1 MEVIILKILLIDDHP
16 IFLEG
21 LKNLLLS
28 RGDDVVDTATSG
40 EDALNKINESLP
52 DVVFMDIMMKPLSGL
67 QITRLIKSKFPNIK
81 IIMLTASESEDDLF
95 ESVKSGA
102 SGYLLKSLDADVLYE
117 MLNQYKQGEIP
128 LSPGLAIKLLD
139 EFKRNDISYVRT
151 NDSLSISKDSYAKIK
166 DLSTRQKEVLI
177 LVAKGLK
184 YKEIAAKLGVSERTI
199 KYYMEMILNN
209 LHMENRSQAVKY
221 AIEKGFVD

>member
-1 MEVIILKILLIDDHP
+1 MEVPILKILLIDDHP

-28 RGDDVVDTATSG
+28 RGEDEVDTATSG

-52 DVVFMDIMMKPLSGL
+52 DVIFMDIMMKPLSGL

-117 MLNQYKQGEIP
+117 MLNQYRQGEIP

-139 EFKRNDISYVRT
+139 EFKKNDISYVIT
-151 NDSLSISKDSYAKIK
+151 NDSLPLSKESYAKIN

-199 KYYMEMILNN
+199 KYYMEMILNK
-209 LHMENRSQAVKY
+209 LHMENRNQAIKYAVK
-221 AIEKGFVD
+221 KGFVD

>member
-28 RGDDVVDTATSG
+28 RGENLVDTATSA
-40 EDALNKINESLP
+40 EESLKKITESLP
-52 DVVFMDIMMKPLSGL
+52 DVILMDIMMKPLSGL
-67 QITRLIKSKFPNIK
+67 QITRLIKSKFPDIK

-102 SGYLLKSLDADVLYE
+102 SGYLLKSLDANVLYE
-117 MLNQYKQGEIP
+117 MLNQYKKGEIP

-139 EFKRNDISYVRT
+139 EFKKNDISYIHT
-151 NDSLSISKDSYAKIK
+151 NNSLSISKDSPDKIN

-199 KYYMEMILNN
+199 KYYMEMILNK

-221 AIEKGFVD
+221 VIKKGFVD

>member
-1 MEVIILKILLIDDHP
+1 MKILLIDDHP

-28 RGDDVVDTATSG
+28 WGEDLVYTATSL
-40 EDALNKINESLP
+40 EEALKKINQFLP
-52 DVVFMDIMMKPLSGL
+52 DVILMDIMMKPLSGL
-67 QITRLIKSKFPNIK
+67 QMTRLIKSKFPNIK

-102 SGYLLKSLDADVLYE
+102 SGYLLKSLNANELYE
-117 MLNQYKQGEIP
+117 MLKQYKQGEIP

-139 EFKRNDISYVRT
+139 EFKKNDISYVHT
-151 NDSLSISKDSYAKIK
+151 NDSLSISKESYNKIN

-199 KYYMEMILNN
+199 KYYMEMILNK